1 MIDLAAKNWRSM
13 ARRSRY
19 SRAVIGRYPTPVQ
32 FLAGASTSRTELW
45 VKRDDLTSDIYGG
58 NKVRKLEHILE
69 TARARGARR
78 VVTFGTAGSH
88 QALATTVHARR
99 AGFEVAA
106 ILTPQPR
113 SEYAVGNLRA
123 GLALGLRAIAAPSLA
138 AVPLVLARVVRRGD
152 FIVEPGGSSVTG
164 TLGYVDAAFEL
175 DEQVRSGA
183 LPRPDAIVVPLG
195 SGGTASGL
203 LAGIVALGL
212 ETNVIGVRIVGPA
225 LMGKGRV
232 LWLAVRALRR
242 RGLPIELGAL
252 AKKLKI
258 ERGYLGRGYGYPTG
272 EGDRATETAAREGL
286 CLDAT
291 YTAKT
296 FAAALDLVER
306 AVFRRILYWHTL
318 SSAPLAQALAQ
329 PLESTPELPLE
340 LESLFTSK

>member
-1 MIDLAAKNWRSM
+1 M
-13 ARRSRY
+13 RSRY
-19 SRAVIGRYPTPVQ
+19 SRSVIGRYPTPVQ
-32 FLAGASTSRTELW
+32 FLPGLSTSRTELW

-69 TARARGARR
+69 SARARGARR
-78 VVTFGTAGSH
+78 IVTFGTAGSH
-88 QALATTVHARR
+88 QALATTVHGRR

-113 SEYAVGNLRA
+113 TDYAVGNLRA
-123 GLALGLRAIAAPSLA
+123 GLALGLQAMAAPSFA

-183 LPRPDAIVVPLG
+183 LPCPDAIVVPLG

-203 LAGIVALGL
+203 VAGVVALGL
-212 ETNVIGVRIVGPA
+212 ATKVIGVRIVGPA

-232 LWLAVRALRR
+232 LWLALRAARR
-242 RGLPIELGAL
+242 RGLTIELAAL
-252 AKKLKI
+252 TRTLEV
-258 ERGYLGRGYGYPTG
+258 ERGYLGRGYGYATH
-272 EGDRATETAAREGL
+272 EGDRAAETAAREGL
-286 CLDAT
+286 VLDAT

-296 FAAALDLVER
+296 LAAAIALVEEAR
-306 AVFRRILYWHTL
+306 FRRILYWHTL
-318 SSAPLAQALAQ
+318 SSAPLAQAL
-329 PLESTPELPLE
+329 ESAPELPPE
-340 LESLFTSK
+340 LQRLFTSR